1 MQKFKT
7 LAAIVL
13 TSSFLVSG
21 VISEEAV
28 ATTYSS
34 QQKINKCP
42 SAECMAANQ
51 KCYHL
56 GYKYKLNKNKFLICK
71 NIGPE
76 AMPIYS
82 FAPEN

>member
-1 MQKFKT
+1 MRKFKT
-7 LAAIVL
+7 MAAIVL

-21 VISEEAV
+21 AISEEAV

-34 QQKINKCP
+34 QQKIKKCP
-42 SAECMAANQ
+42 STECLATNQ

-56 GYKYKLNKNKFLICK
+56 GYKYKLNEDKFLICK

-82 FAPEN
+82 FAPGN